1 MSDTIERV
9 RSRRAAA
16 LRHGSKALM
25 VGVAGL
31 DLMSASVGGNLI
43 VPDHALAAAASA
55 ASENLAAPPSFADI
69 IQRVTPAS
77 TVERA
82 RLRIQIGDR
91 APFSY
96 GMTNDKV
103 FYSVEAPSR
112 KAGGLDP
119 GRTAAAVSHGFHRQR
134 IPVTR
139 RGLRP
144 SRGGRPAANR
154 LTIRLMTAA
163 A

>member
-9 RSRRAAA
+9 RSRRAAT

-55 ASENLAAPPSFADI
+55 ESENLAAPPSFADI

-82 RLRIQIGDR
+82 RLRIQIGDS
-91 APFSY
+91 ALFSY

-103 FYSVEAPSR
+103 FYSFEAQ
-112 KAGGLDP
+112 A
-119 GRTAAAVSHGFHRQR
+119 
-134 IPVTR
+134 
-139 RGLRP
+139 
-144 SRGGRPAANR
+144 GRPAALILAGR
-154 LTIRLMTAA
+154 LPPSATVSIVSAFR
-163 A
+163 